1 MLREMRTIDTTSPRP
16 SAGTG
21 LYRAAPRLPYR
32 FVWTVVLLATTGC
45 SQPPTGEPVGRSER
59 RPDVTLTSGVVLT
72 GVTVDRD
79 ELDHSQKRTVIDF
92 FYHTPST
99 RCVDILAEVKELW
112 ASTLRPEAEAI
123 GAVRVTMWPE
133 SASRDRTYTQDRVAG
148 GWKANYDDEC
158 PPGLR

>member
-1 MLREMRTIDTTSPRP
+1 MRTIDTTSPRFG
-16 SAGTG
+16 AGAGRYLAT
-21 LYRAAPRLPYR
+21 PRLPCR
-32 FVWTVVLLATTGC
+32 FMWSLVLLAAAAGC
-45 SQPPTGEPVGRSER
+45 SQPPTGELADRSER
-59 RPDVTLTSGVVLT
+59 RPDVTLSSGVVLT
-72 GVTVDRD
+72 GVTVARD
-79 ELDHSQKRTVIDF
+79 ELDQSHKQTVIHF

-99 RCVDILAEVKELW
+99 QCVDILAEVKELW

-158 PPGLR
+158 PPALR